1 MALEYRI
8 EIPPGGFVTL
18 GGELRRLAENLAL
31 EVSDRAARRAQTAI
45 RADMAGAGLG
55 RLGNAIGMTSDKRKG
70 GRVYREGDT
79 VRASGVLFIRSKS
92 ERTVGAI
99 ISYTEGANIL
109 PVKGRWLWFPT
120 DNAQRVI
127 GTKDQRRRLTPALWR
142 QRGLDE
148 KIGPLIRLRS
158 VNGNPVLAVK
168 NVGVS
173 QVAGGRRRARGLTK
187 SGRPRKGD
195 TQAELVVMF
204 IGIPRTSR
212 AARVNVRGRA
222 FEAAQAAAAELRGV

>member
-1 MALEYRI
+1 MALEFTFD
-8 EIPPGGFVTL
+8 IPPGGFVTL
-18 GGELRRLAENLAL
+18 GGELKRLAENLAL
-31 EVSDRAARRAQTAI
+31 DVSDRAARRALSAI
-45 RADMAGAGLG
+45 RADMAGAKLG
-55 RLGNAIGMTSDKRKG
+55 RLGQAIGATSDKEKG
-70 GRVYREGDT
+70 RRLYREGDT

-99 ISYTEGANIL
+99 ISYTEGAEIT

-127 GTKDQRRRLTPALWR
+127 GSKGERRRLTPALWKE
-142 QRGLDE
+142 RGLDQ

-158 VNGNPVLAVK
+158 VNGNPILAVK

-195 TQAELVVMF
+195 RLAELVVMF

-212 AARVNVRGRA
+212 QARVNVRGRA
-222 FEAAQAAAAELRGV
+222 AEAVQQAAAELRGV